1 MANLIPGVSQ
11 GSDSTVS
18 NVNIGAPGLTTTA
31 KPLNNNVSG
40 NGVPLPAIKQPL
52 TGGQVTGGPTP
63 IPGAGLP
70 GTQLPLAQKP
80 ATQLPAY
87 TIPRPPNVFQG
98 QANNWRTSYHPL
110 VAEALQNG
118 QQLHPAL
125 LHPTVNDAMLANQ
138 PLHPAIVQAIQTG
151 QQLHPDIVHT
161 LQQSISGPAAQPFNG
176 SPGYGNQGRGFEGGQ
191 ATGQPMQTYGNNT
204 PRPLYY
210 GPGYGNQGRGN
221 EGGGLFQGG
230 PQPAQTPN
238 VFQGGPQPVANGYN
252 FKGL

>member
-1 MANLIPGVSQ
+1 MANLIPGVTQ
-11 GSDSTVS
+11 GSSGTGGNMNAAV
-18 NVNIGAPGLTTTA
+18 IKPGAQ
-31 KPLNNNVSG
+31 PLNNNISG

-52 TGGQVTGGPTP
+52 PGQVTGGPTP
-63 IPGAGLP
+63 VTG
-70 GTQLPLAQKP
+70 QP
-80 ATQLPAY
+80 AATNPAY
-87 TIPRPPNVFQG
+87 TVPKVAYERQGAADSWHRTAGFQ
-98 QANNWRTSYHPL
+98 QPANYHPL
-110 VAEALQNG
+110 VAQALQSG
-118 QQLHPAL
+118 QNLHPAL

-161 LQQSISGPAAQPFNG
+161 LQQSISGPAAQPLNG